1 MAFAICRPRHPGS
14 PIGPRTPASP
24 AASNPN
30 RGRRLPLAA
39 LPDSNWTSLV
49 ESEVNFAVTAAPRI
63 DDYPRRRSQK
73 SVAAFSD
80 FECRFSGP
88 GTPKIPTGLKLGL
101 TGKRVNTERNLRR
114 TVLRNGLIVLTE
126 RMDHLRSVAMGVWIK
141 SGSRCEPA
149 ETNGISHF
157 VEHMLFKGTRS
168 RSAQLIA
175 REMDSIGGNLDA
187 FTGKETI
194 CFNVKSLA
202 DHVPI
207 ALDILSDLV
216 LNPVFASPDI
226 ERERGVILE
235 EIKIDE
241 DNPDVLVHELFTQS
255 FWKGHP
261 LGKPILGTTETVGRL
276 AQNHL
281 FDYHAGRFHAGNMIF
296 SAAGNL
302 DHDHFVDAVSGKF
315 SALAGG
321 EAPAELPAPAASARI
336 ILRNKKALEQV
347 QICLGV
353 PAPPITDENRYVALV
368 LNTVLGGGM
377 SSRLFQTIRE
387 ERGMA
392 YSIYSDLSPYRDT
405 GTLCVYAGTA
415 ASKALEVVDLIL
427 AEFRNLKEVELP
439 EDELTRAKDQLKG
452 NILLG
457 LESSNS
463 RMANLARQEMY
474 FRQFFTVDEV
484 IARID
489 QVDAAQVQAMAH
501 RLFDPARIAVTL
513 LGRLDGVKLN
523 RTRLEC

>member
-1 MAFAICRPRHPGS
+1 M
-14 PIGPRTPASP
+14 TP
-24 AASNPN
+24 
-30 RGRRLPLAA
+30 
-39 LPDSNWTSLV
+39 
-49 ESEVNFAVTAAPRI
+49 
-63 DDYPRRRSQK
+63 
-73 SVAAFSD
+73 
-80 FECRFSGP
+80 
-88 GTPKIPTGLKLGL
+88 
-101 TGKRVNTERNLRR
+101 ERNLRR
-114 TVLRNGLIVLTE
+114 TVLPNGLIVLTE

-157 VEHMLFKGTRS
+157 VEHMVFKGTRS
-168 RSAQLIA
+168 RTAQRIA

-187 FTGKETI
+187 FTSKETI

-207 ALDILSDLV
+207 AMDVLADLV
-216 LNPVFASPDI
+216 LNPIFALPDI

-261 LGKPILGTTETVGRL
+261 LGKPILGTTETIRRL
-276 AQNHL
+276 GQDQL
-281 FDYHAGRFHAGNMIF
+281 FSYHNDRFHGGNMVF

-302 DHDHFVDAVSGKF
+302 DHDQFIAAVAEKF
-315 SALAGG
+315 APLLAGTPPD
-321 EAPAELPAPAASARI
+321 ELSAPEPSARI
-336 ILRNKKALEQV
+336 VLRNKRSLEQV

-353 PAPPITDENRYVALV
+353 PSPPITDENRYTTLI

-387 ERGMA
+387 ERGLA
-392 YSIYSDLSPYRDT
+392 YSVYSDLSPYRDT
-405 GTLCVYAGTA
+405 GNLCVYAGTSA
-415 ASKALEVVDLIL
+415 DKALQVVELIL
-427 AEFRNLKEVELP
+427 AELRSIKQTPVSDEELK
-439 EDELTRAKDQLKG
+439 RAKDQLKG

-457 LESSNS
+457 LESSSS

-474 FRQFFTVDEV
+474 FRQFFSTDEI

-489 QVDAAQVQAMAH
+489 DVTADQIQAMAQ
-501 RLFDPARIAVTL
+501 RLFQSESIAVTL

-523 RTRLEC
+523 RGMLVC